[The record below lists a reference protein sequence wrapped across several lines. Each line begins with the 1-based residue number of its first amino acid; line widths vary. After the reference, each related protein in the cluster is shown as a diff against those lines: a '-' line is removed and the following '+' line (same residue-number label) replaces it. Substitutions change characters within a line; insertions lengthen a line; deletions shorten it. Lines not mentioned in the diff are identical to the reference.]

1 MQKSLKSDLHKR
13 PSPLVVDTCRKKRRK
28 KSSLGDSCSSEEAQE
43 EEAAPKAKS
52 LSGQYF
58 FGDTS
63 NIVSTQHSSKR
74 AGQTSSS
81 WNVSQFR
88 LSQSNQ
94 IGNIFKS
101 QRRL

>member
-13 PSPLVVDTCRKKRRK
+13 PSPLVDTCRKKRRK

-43 EEAAPKAKS
+43 EEPPKAKS

-63 NIVSTQHSSKR
+63 NIVST
-74 AGQTSSS
+74 
-81 WNVSQFR
+81 
-88 LSQSNQ
+88 
-94 IGNIFKS
+94 
-101 QRRL
+101 